1 MYAPTPK
8 AGAYDPAVL
17 EDFALAAEAVNG
29 VRGVRSQRNIAPK
42 EALTLKIKGTDFP
55 NIPLLEKMAG
65 VKVEMVED
73 SAAGQCVGFMV
84 RTREMFVVLEGLVN
98 LEEEI
103 EKAQKELAYQQKF
116 LAGVR
121 AKLANECFVANAPEA
136 VIANERKKE
145 SDALSK
151 IESLE
156 EKLKALKKS

>member
-8 AGAYDPAVL
+8 AEAFSPAVL
-17 EDFALAAEAVNG
+17 EDFALSAEAVNG
-29 VRGVRSQRNIAPK
+29 VRGIRSQRNIAPK
-42 EALTLKIKGTDFP
+42 ETLSLKIKGTSFP

-65 VKVEMVED
+65 VKVELVED
-73 SAAGQCVGFMV
+73 FAGSQGVGFLV

-98 LEEEI
+98 LQEEI
-103 EKAQKELAYQQKF
+103 EKSQKELAYLHKF
-116 LAGVR
+116 LDGVR
-121 AKLANECFVANAPEA
+121 AKLSNERFVAHAPEA

-156 EKLKALKKS
+156 EKLKSLKKS

>member
-1 MYAPTPK
+1 M
-8 AGAYDPAVL
+8 
-17 EDFALAAEAVNG
+17 
-29 VRGVRSQRNIAPK
+29 
-42 EALTLKIKGTDFP
+42 LTLKIKGTAFP

-65 VKVEMVED
+65 VKVEFAED
-73 SAAGQCVGFMV
+73 LAGLQGVGFLV
-84 RTREMFVVLEGLVN
+84 RTQEMFVVLEGLVN

-103 EKAQKELAYQQKF
+103 EKAQKELDYLQKF

-121 AKLANECFVANAPEA
+121 GKLANERFVANAPAA

-156 EKLKALKKS
+156 EKLKSLKKS